1 MNFKTP
7 LKYFSLKNSYEEN
20 KKLHRILANQYHPD
34 KPTGNEDMMKE
45 INLEWEKVDVYLNS
59 VKKDKENGY
68 ENIGNKDLFWE
79 TIIGFSR
86 VLFDDEDESE
96 QQKNYI
102 TFKGIQYDLEDEDIL
117 RKVAMKHGGLSL
129 LEFTSTPQW
138 QDYIN
143 NL

>member
-1 MNFKTP
+1 MKP
-7 LKYFSLKNSYEEN
+7 LKYFSLEDSYEEN
-20 KKLHRILANQYHPD
+20 KKMYRILANQYHPD
-34 KPTGNEDMMKE
+34 KPTGNDDMMKE
-45 INLEWEKVDVYLNS
+45 INAEWEKIGKYFDS
-59 VKKDKENGY
+59 GKKVEEYKY
-68 ENIGNKDLFWE
+68 ENKSNKDLFWE

-117 RKVAMKHGGLSL
+117 RKVAMKHGGLGL

-143 NL
+143 SL